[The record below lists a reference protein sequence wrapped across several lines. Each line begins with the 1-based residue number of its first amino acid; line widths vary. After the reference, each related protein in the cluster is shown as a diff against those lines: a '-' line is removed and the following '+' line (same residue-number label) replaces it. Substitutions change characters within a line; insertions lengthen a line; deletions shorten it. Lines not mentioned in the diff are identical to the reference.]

1 MFVEN
6 KNKRRITK
14 KRNFDE
20 SVVESREQVNE
31 LSPQES
37 FKVHYFVYIVDH
49 AIISLEQKFDQYKQ
63 YGDIF
68 GFLFSNEKLKPHELK
83 ASCKN
88 FDIFLQNG
96 DILDIDADDLFNELE
111 LLRKS
116 LPVEHNTANTLNFQK
131 MLKHLSSFLSS
142 L

>member
-14 KRNFDE
+14 KKHFDE

-49 AIISLEQKFDQYKQ
+49 AIISLEQRFDQYKQ
-63 YGDIF
+63 FGDIF
-68 GFLFSNEKLKPHELK
+68 GFLFSNEKLKSHELK

-88 FDIFLQNG
+88 FDF
-96 DILDIDADDLFNELE
+96 FFT
-111 LLRKS
+111 KW
-116 LPVEHNTANTLNFQK
+116 
-131 MLKHLSSFLSS
+131 
-142 L
+142 